1 MEPPRRTTDD
11 LSMALRPNLGPWLRA
26 LALTALVSCAPLLG
40 ACGKSSTRPGPV
52 VPRTFRMGFAA
63 LAPRQDFPLLL
74 QALELFTAHS
84 DAAIMSNEAP
94 WDSLLA
100 GVPPDDF
107 VRRQQL
113 PLAQYYRGKGLRV
126 WVYLDPANGLNRG
139 GEANP
144 LVAAGRSITEP
155 AIQQLYRD
163 YAVALDT
170 LIRPDVFG
178 VVLETNLIRAASPA
192 PLYAA
197 IRQVANDA
205 ATAIRAHDAT
215 VQLSAS
221 VQVETAWGKFTN
233 TPYQGIDPDFAD
245 FPFIEMLGLS
255 SYPYFVW
262 PTPESLPTDY
272 YSRLMIGRTVPVAVV
287 ESGWTSESFSTV
299 VSSLARQRD
308 YIDRHARLLDSVAA
322 RAWFQLTPTDIEL
335 HSLPPAL
342 AAGLLPFSRLGVV
355 DTVLA
360 AKPALG
366 AWDVQLARR
375 LQ

>member
-1 MEPPRRTTDD
+1 
-11 LSMALRPNLGPWLRA
+11 
-26 LALTALVSCAPLLG
+26 
-40 ACGKSSTRPGPV
+40 
-52 VPRTFRMGFAA
+52 MGFAA
-63 LAPRQDFPLLL
+63 SAPRQEFALLF
-74 QALELFTAHS
+74 QSLELFTARA
-84 DAAIMSNEAP
+84 DAAIMSHEAP

-100 GVPPDDF
+100 GAPPAEF

-126 WVYLDPANGLNRG
+126 WVYLDPANGLNRA

-163 YAVALDT
+163 YAVAIDT

-197 IRQVANDA
+197 VRQVANDA
-205 ATAIRAHDAT
+205 AAAIRAHDPT
-215 VQLSAS
+215 VKLSAS
-221 VQVETAWGKFTN
+221 VQVETAWGRFTGGG
-233 TPYQGIDPDFAD
+233 YQGVDTDFAE
-245 FPFIEMLGLS
+245 FPFIEVLGLS
-255 SYPYFVW
+255 SYPYFAW
-262 PTPESLPTDY
+262 PAPEDLPNDY
-272 YSRLMIGRTVPVAVV
+272 YSRLLIGHPVPVGVT

-299 VSSLARQRD
+299 VSSPAIQQR
-308 YIDRHARLLDSVAA
+308 YIERHARLLDGVNAI
-322 RAWFQLTPTDIEL
+322 AWFQLTFTDIEL
-335 HSLPPAL
+335 HSLPPPL

-360 AKPALG
+360 AKPAL
-366 AWDVQLARR
+366 ATWDANFGRP

>member
-1 MEPPRRTTDD
+1 MTTGMEHRKPLNRRGRGM
-11 LSMALRPNLGPWLRA
+11 LL
-26 LALTALVSCAPLLG
+26 LALLACTPLLG
-40 ACGKSSTRPGPV
+40 ACGKSSTGPAALT
-52 VPRTFRMGFAA
+52 PRTYRMGFSAI
-63 LAPRQDFPLLL
+63 PPWPDFPLLL
-74 QALELFTAHS
+74 QTLEKFTAHA
-84 DAAIMSNEAP
+84 DAAIMSSEAP

-126 WVYLDPANGLNRG
+126 WVYLDPANGLNRA
-139 GEANP
+139 GESDP

-205 ATAIRAHDAT
+205 AADIRAHDAV

-221 VQVETAWGKFTN
+221 VQVETAWGKFTGSA
-233 TPYQGIDPDFAD
+233 YQGVDTDFAD
-245 FPFIEMLGLS
+245 FPFIQWLGLS

-262 PTPESLPTDY
+262 PEPASLPDDY
-272 YSRLMIGRTVPVAVV
+272 YSRLLIGHDVPVGVV
-287 ESGWTSESFSTV
+287 EGGWTSASFSTV
-299 VSSLARQRD
+299 VSTPAKQQAYL
-308 YIDRHARLLDSVAA
+308 DRHARLLDSVRAK
-322 RAWFQLTPTDIEL
+322 AWFQLTFTDL
-335 HSLPPAL
+335 QLTAWPPAT

-355 DTVLA
+355 DTALTS
-360 AKPALG
+360 KPAL
-366 AWDVQLARR
+366 ASWDANLARP